1 MQGIIS
7 AGIGYRFLA
16 VVLLVLPVIAGSATP
31 LRQFDT
37 TDILDPEHYTST
49 PRGF

>member
-7 AGIGYRFLA
+7 AGIGYHFLA
-16 VVLLVLPVIAGSATP
+16 VVLIVLPIIAASPTP

-37 TDILDPEHYTST
+37 TNILDLEHYTSK